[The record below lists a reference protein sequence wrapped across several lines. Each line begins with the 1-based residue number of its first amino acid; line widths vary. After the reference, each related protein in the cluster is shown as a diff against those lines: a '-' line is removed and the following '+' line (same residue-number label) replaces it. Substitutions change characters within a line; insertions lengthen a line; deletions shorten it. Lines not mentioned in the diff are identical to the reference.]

1 MDFENWWLLAFP
13 SFFLLGWLAAK
24 IDVKQLMNE
33 STKIPS
39 TYIEGLNF
47 LLNEE
52 KDKAI
57 DVLV

>member
-33 STKIPS
+33 SRKIPS
-39 TYIEGLNF
+39 SYIGG
-47 LLNEE
+47 
-52 KDKAI
+52 
-57 DVLV
+57 